1 MTMHPDLRV
10 LLGDFGVF
18 EGGAKRVFLRR
29 PRKESICS
37 KQTITD

>member
-18 EGGAKRVFLRR
+18 EGGAKGTAA
-29 PRKESICS
+29 PQEGEICS